1 MRKRILVVA
10 AVVLVVLVA
19 AWVALNP
26 CRRFGMSSA
35 ALTTYNRVPLPLV
48 DFQVRGDGAVRLV
61 GKTHAIDAKEL
72 AWLATP
78 APEVVIIAAGWEGD
92 AHAVARP
99 PALLGTRILT
109 LPTGEA
115 LKLFNAL
122 RGQGVRVAIH
132 VHSTC

>member
-10 AVVLVVLVA
+10 AAVLVVLVA

-26 CRRFGMSSA
+26 CGRFGISNGV
-35 ALTTYNRVPLPLV
+35 LTTYNRVPLPLV
-48 DFQVRGDGAVRLV
+48 DLQVRGDGALRLV
-61 GKTHAIDAKEL
+61 GKTHAISAEQL

-92 AHAVARP
+92 VRGVARP

-115 LKLFNAL
+115 LKLFNSL